1 MSAEVSK
8 AQGACS
14 ETNRSTLMPE
24 IIEVTLQSRPAVQ
37 DIYNVSDV
45 AALLGISKNKVWKLA
60 RRPEDPLPLRRMP
73 NQERGGIVFREE
85 LVAWAK
91 RNFTRV
97 GTN

>member
-1 MSAEVSK
+1 MGRHLRGFFAEH
-8 AQGACS
+8 GG
-14 ETNRSTLMPE
+14 
-24 IIEVTLQSRPAVQ
+24 
-37 DIYNVSDV
+37 
-45 AALLGISKNKVWKLA
+45 ALLGISKNKVWKLA

>member
-1 MSAEVSK
+1 
-8 AQGACS
+8 
-14 ETNRSTLMPE
+14 MPE
-24 IIEVTLQSRPAVQ
+24 IIEVTLQSRPSVQ

-45 AALLGISKNKVWKLA
+45 ASLLGISKNKVWKLA
-60 RRPEDPLPLRRMP
+60 RRSSDPLPLRRMP